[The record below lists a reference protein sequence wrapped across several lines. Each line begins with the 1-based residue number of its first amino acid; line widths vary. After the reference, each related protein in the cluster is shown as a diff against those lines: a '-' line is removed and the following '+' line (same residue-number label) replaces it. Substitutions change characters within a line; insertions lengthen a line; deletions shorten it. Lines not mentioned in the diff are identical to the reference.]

1 MNTITLYQPSK
12 LVFGNGSYNDFVSE
26 FLELPYN
33 NILIVADPNIRKTL
47 SGFLKQLKQAGKSV
61 QMFTEIPGEPTIGLF
76 SELRDFAEKNSVEAV
91 IGIGGGSVLDIA
103 KLTAALS
110 FTEFSVD
117 DVMGTGKISHR
128 PLFLACLPT
137 TAGTGSEVSP
147 NAILLDEKD
156 NMKKG
161 IISKFLLPDITY
173 VDPELT
179 HTVPP
184 AVTASTGIDAL
195 THCIEAYA
203 NKFAHPVT
211 DKYAAEGVQL
221 IMGSLLDAY
230 RDGKN
235 AGAREKVA
243 LGSLYG
249 GLCLGPVNTAAVHA
263 LAYPLGGEYHIPH
276 GISNAILLPHVMRS
290 NLPDAAEKYAKLG
303 SGHGGENSV
312 YVKKKALNF
321 IDSVDQLCRDLDIPD
336 KLSSFNVPEGDI
348 GSLTDTALTVERLLK
363 NNMRRL
369 TAEEISA
376 IYKKLF

>member
-1 MNTITLYQPSK
+1 MNTITLHQPSK

-26 FLELPYN
+26 FLELPYC
-33 NILIVADPNIRKTL
+33 NILIVADPNIRKML

-76 SELRDFAEKNSVEAV
+76 DELRDFAEKSSVEAV

-117 DVMGTGKISHR
+117 DVIGTGKITHR
-128 PLFLACLPT
+128 LLFLACLPT

-161 IISKFLLPDITY
+161 VISKFLIPDITY

-211 DKYAAEGVQL
+211 DKYATEGVQL

-235 AGAREKVA
+235 VLAREKVA

-276 GISNAILLPHVMRS
+276 GISNAILLPHVMRN
-290 NLPDAAEKYAKLG
+290 NLPEAAEKYAKLG

-321 IDSVDQLCRDLDIPD
+321 IDKVDQLCRDLDIPD
-336 KLSSFNVPEGDI
+336 KLSSFNVPEEDI
-348 GSLTDTALTVERLLK
+348 NSLTDTALTVERLLK
-363 NNMRRL
+363 NNMRRFS
-369 TAEEISA
+369 AEEIST
-376 IYKKLF
+376 IYKQLY